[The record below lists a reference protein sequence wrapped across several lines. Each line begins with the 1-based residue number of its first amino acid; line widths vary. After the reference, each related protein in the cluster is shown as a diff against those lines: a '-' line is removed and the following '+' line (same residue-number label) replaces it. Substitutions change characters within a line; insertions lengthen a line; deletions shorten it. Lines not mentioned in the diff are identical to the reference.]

1 MRDVNSFRRWEAT
14 QAHRI
19 REAPKMHKVV
29 VLLLALATVVPVE
42 AATMYISDALTV
54 PMRRGP
60 STSHRILHAGL
71 PAGTALEVL
80 GEDSAAGFTQVRT
93 PNGTEGWVPT
103 QYLTAEPI
111 ARDRLA
117 AANRRIQTLETE
129 VKSLRSNYQE
139 TRGARTS
146 AESRNNELEKQTK
159 QLQEELAEI
168 RKVSATSIAQHEEN
182 KVLKAENA
190 ELRTK
195 TSELTTRVQRLE
207 RSETLRFFLFGG
219 ALVVIGL
226 IIGAVIKSRP
236 KRSSWA

>member
-1 MRDVNSFRRWEAT
+1 
-14 QAHRI
+14 
-19 REAPKMHKVV
+19 MHKAVV
-29 VLLLALATVVPVE
+29 VMLALLSAVPVE

-80 GEDSAAGFTQVRT
+80 GEDRNAGFTQVRT
-93 PNGTEGWVPT
+93 TNGTEGWVPT

-117 AANRRIQTLETE
+117 AANRRVQTLEAE
-129 VKSLRSNYQE
+129 IKSLRENYQQ

-146 AESRNNELEKQTK
+146 AESRNADLEKQTK
-159 QLQEELAEI
+159 QLQAELAEI
-168 RKVSATSIAQHEEN
+168 RRVSATSIAQYEEN
-182 KVLKAENA
+182 KALKAENA
-190 ELRTK
+190 DLKAK
-195 TSELTTRVQRLE
+195 TTDLTARVQRLE

-219 ALVVIGL
+219 GLVVIGFV
-226 IIGAVIKSRP
+226 IGAVIKSRP
-236 KRSSWA
+236 KRSTWA

>member
-1 MRDVNSFRRWEAT
+1 
-14 QAHRI
+14 
-19 REAPKMHKVV
+19 MHKAVI
-29 VLLLALATVVPVE
+29 LLLAVLIVAPVE

-60 STSHRILHAGL
+60 STSHRILHAAL

-93 PNGTEGWVPT
+93 SNGTEGWVPT
-103 QYLTAEPI
+103 QYLTGEPI
-111 ARDRLA
+111 ARDRLT
-117 AANRRIQTLETE
+117 AANRRIEALEGE

-159 QLQEELAEI
+159 QLQAELAEI
-168 RKVSATSIAQHEEN
+168 RRVSATAIAQHEEN
-182 KVLKAENA
+182 QALKTENA
-190 ELRTK
+190 ELKARST
-195 TSELTTRVQRLE
+195 ELTARVQRLE

-219 ALVVIGL
+219 ALVVVGL